1 MVGVRVA
8 VVVLV
13 AVAEDDDVLEE
24 VAVEM
29 AVPVEAPVT
38 VPVAVEERVA
48 EEVAVAVCVA
58 VAVPVAVDVRVEV
71 VDALALAARKRRGV
85 NNRCMWSKRQGS
97 HQGSQCVYPHPNVN
111 DLSCTS

>member
-58 VAVPVAVDVRVEV
+58 VAVPVAVVH

-111 DLSCTS
+111 M